1 MKYITPIDLA
11 KPTASAS
18 ANPSADGLAQLA
30 EAEVGNMSVV
40 NVETV
45 VSHYPKHKDPKKI
58 TAHQHDLNDK
68 FRQAVSQAKIELTT
82 PDRRAYWQE
91 QFNNQPTDQKQYKTL
106 RGFVIAQLTKQQ

>member
-1 MKYITPIDLA
+1 MAKADLEV
-11 KPTASAS
+11 PFSGIHGRLYS
-18 ANPSADGLAQLA
+18 DSEIYYANRLG
-30 EAEVGNMSVV
+30 
-40 NVETV
+40 ETV